1 MPVLIPVSTLD
12 PWALGASLYAPATR
26 DDLVQ
31 LGTDKYPHL
40 SSLIYCTE
48 DAVREEDVPRALANL
63 TLALPDLPPI
73 VTALSGTGASRTG
86 PLRLIRARNP
96 EVLAQ
101 LLTLDLRGISGFVL
115 PKTHD
120 GNLASYM
127 RLLNRE
133 EHAHLSV
140 LLTLETREALS
151 EHRMACLRDLIF
163 QESWQHRIACLRIG
177 GNDLMHALGVRRTP
191 GRTLYEGPL
200 ERVISMLI
208 GVFKP
213 YGFMLS
219 SPVYEVFEDL
229 TTLAREVQQDLEYGL
244 SGKTIIHPVQLST
257 VLNGYRVTEGD
268 LQEAHAILAEDAPA
282 VFKMN
287 GRMCEPAT
295 HSRWAHDI
303 LIRAERYGTLPPLR
317 HEALHF

>member
-1 MPVLIPVSTLD
+1 MPVLIPTPVLD

-26 DDLVQ
+26 NDLVE

-40 SSLIYCTE
+40 TSLIYCTE

-63 TLALPDLPPI
+63 ARALSELPP
-73 VTALSGTGASRTG
+73 VGASPMPTG
-86 PLRLIRARNP
+86 SAHTSPVRLIRARSP
-96 EVLAQ
+96 EVLAH

-115 PKTHD
+115 PKIHD

-127 RLLNRE
+127 RHLQRD

>member
-1 MPVLIPVSTLD
+1 MPVPISTQSLASGGALN

-31 LGTDKYPHL
+31 LGTDKYPQL

-48 DAVREEDVPRALANL
+48 DAVREEDVPRAMANL
-63 TLALPDLPPI
+63 ARALPELPAP
-73 VTALSGTGASRTG
+73 GTG

-101 LLTLDLRGISGFVL
+101 LLTLDLHGISGFVL

-120 GNLASYM
+120 GNLATYM
-127 RLLNRE
+127 RHLHRE

-163 QESWQHRIACLRIG
+163 QESWQHKIACLRIG

-229 TTLAREVQQDLEYGL
+229 ITLAREVQQDLEYGL

-268 LQEAHAILAEDAPA
+268 LEEAHAILAEDAPA

-295 HSRWAHDI
+295 HTRWAQDI
-303 LIRAERYGTLPPLR
+303 LIRAEQYGTLPPLR